1 MDHGVLTK
9 GGGPNEMEDRFPID
23 REAGLSVADH
33 HATIH
38 VDSEEVT
45 QVALL

>member
-9 GGGPNEMEDRFPID
+9 GGGPNKMEDRFPID
-23 REAGLSVADH
+23 GEAGLSVADH

-38 VDSEEVT
+38 VDPEKIT